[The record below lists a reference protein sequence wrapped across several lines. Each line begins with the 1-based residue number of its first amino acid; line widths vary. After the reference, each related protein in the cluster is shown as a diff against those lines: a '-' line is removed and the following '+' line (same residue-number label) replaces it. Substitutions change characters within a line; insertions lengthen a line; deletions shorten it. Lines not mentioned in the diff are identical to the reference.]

1 MSRVTASNKAISG
14 IIFIYFWS
22 LRGNWGA
29 HGCPK
34 GIQGGGLEYPFTGF
48 LTPFK
53 VSYNIR
59 FGFKHHMMAQ
69 MADLS

>member
-34 GIQGGGLEYPFTGF
+34 GIQGGSGVPLYRILNPSQSLIWRKIWFQTSHDG
-48 LTPFK
+48 T
-53 VSYNIR
+53 N
-59 FGFKHHMMAQ
+59 G
-69 MADLS
+69 

>member
-1 MSRVTASNKAISG
+1 MLRVPESKKATSG
-14 IIFIYFWS
+14 IISSYFGS
-22 LRGNWGA
+22 LKGHWGA

-34 GIQGGGLEYPFTGF
+34 GIQGGLEYPFTGF

-59 FGFKHHMMAQ
+59 FGFKHHMMAH
-69 MADLS
+69 MADLG